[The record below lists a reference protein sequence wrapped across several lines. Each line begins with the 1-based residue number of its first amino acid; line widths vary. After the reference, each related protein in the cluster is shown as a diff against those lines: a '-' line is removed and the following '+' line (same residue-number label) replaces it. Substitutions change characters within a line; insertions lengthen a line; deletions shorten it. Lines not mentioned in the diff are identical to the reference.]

1 MKRLSQACPRV
12 TLEPLWQPVLRAFRF
27 DWRVSGSLSQAPESG
42 RKAVRELYQVQFRS
56 FRASTVVGLIVRRG
70 QLSFS
75 QLRFGSVQLIPNR
88 SEGLHRN
95 QTPQVS
101 RLGAKARDAA
111 VLWGAGG
118 TLEGQSARES
128 VGTARNRWKKWSKFS
143 REISER
149 LSAVFAAF

>member
-1 MKRLSQACPRV
+1 MTGFC
-12 TLEPLWQPVLRAFRF
+12 
-27 DWRVSGSLSQAPESG
+27 VSALTESVWAG
-42 RKAVRELYQVQFRS
+42 LIAVRDLYQVQFRS
-56 FRASTVVGLIVRRG
+56 SRASKVVGLIVNRG

-88 SEGLHRN
+88 SEGLQRN

-101 RLGAKARDAA
+101 RLGAKARDAT

-128 VGTARNRWKKWSKFS
+128 VGTARNRWKKWSEFS